1 MQRVRG
7 SCGAPGARPSG
18 MVYGPGRSSLRQR
31 TLAGLFAV
39 LLKAGNLWAQS
50 AQAAPPVTPVT
61 PVAYGTEGQGV
72 VAIRRPV
79 TPLAILAPRSDQGVD
94 TAGVAAGVV
103 AGVGRVIGSPAG
115 SLGAPALLRADP
127 SRGPAPWWAPV
138 ASLAIPGSGQFALR
152 QQRSVAYLVAEVF
165 LLVQY
170 VSAQR
175 DGDRE
180 RTAYRELAKNV
191 ARKPFGGTQPGT
203 WDYYERLEQFLESGA
218 YDRIPG
224 GGLDPELDAST
235 FNGARWRLARETFW
249 RNPDVAPAVSS
260 AEYQRALDFYRRTAV
275 GEAFRWSWFDATL
288 EQDVYVQTIRSANRS
303 YQRAVNVL
311 GAVAMNHLASLIDG
325 YVSVRI
331 RRYGGVQVAGFTL
344 DGLQVTYQPALGAPV
359 GSMQTGLR
367 FTR

>member
-1 MQRVRG
+1 MRPTRKAL
-7 SCGAPGARPSG
+7 GAPGEQPSG
-18 MVYGPGRSSLRQR
+18 KEHGRRWSGPRQR

-39 LLKAGNLWAQS
+39 LLQAGDLSAQS
-50 AQAAPPVTPVT
+50 SPPVP
-61 PVAYGTEGQGV
+61 PVAQGTMGQGI
-72 VAIRRPV
+72 VALRRPV
-79 TPLAILAPRSDQGVD
+79 TPRAVIAPRSGQDVD
-94 TAGVAAGVV
+94 STGGGAAVV
-103 AGVGRVIGSPAG
+103 AGGGRVIGSPAG
-115 SLGAPALLRADP
+115 SVGAFARLRAGP
-127 SRGPAPWWAPV
+127 AKGPAPWWAPV

-170 VSAQR
+170 VAAQR

-180 RTAYRELAKNV
+180 RTAYRDLARNV

-224 GGLDPELDAST
+224 GGLDPELDPST

-249 RNPDVAPAVSS
+249 LNPDVAPAVSS

-288 EQDVYVQTIRSANRS
+288 EQDVYIQTIRSANRS

-344 DGLQVTYQPALGAPV
+344 DGLQVAYQPALGAPA
-359 GSMQTGLR
+359 GSVQTGLR